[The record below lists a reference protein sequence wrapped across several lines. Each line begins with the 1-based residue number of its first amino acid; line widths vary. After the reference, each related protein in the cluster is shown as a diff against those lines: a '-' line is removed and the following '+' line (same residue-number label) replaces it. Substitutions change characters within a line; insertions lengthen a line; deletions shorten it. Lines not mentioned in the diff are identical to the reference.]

1 MAHWRE
7 TMRPAR
13 FFIVDARAAVLIG
26 ICMLH
31 FRTWTVAL
39 MLFGMVALV
48 LLERKGLTVP
58 AAGRAL
64 RAYIAGKRRPHVSWM
79 RRRRMVDTFHADM
92 AAERRAEAAKL
103 NKKSK
108 KKG

>member
-1 MAHWRE
+1 MGQWRE

-26 ICMLH
+26 VCMLH
-31 FRTWTVAL
+31 FRTWTV
-39 MLFGMVALV
+39 MLTLIGMVVLV

-58 AAGRAL
+58 AAFRAI
-64 RAYIAGKRRPHVSWM
+64 RAFIAGNRRPHVSWM
-79 RRRRMVDTFHADM
+79 KRRRLVDTYHADM
-92 AAERRAEAAKL
+92 AAEIKAAQREVKG
-103 NKKSK
+103 KGK